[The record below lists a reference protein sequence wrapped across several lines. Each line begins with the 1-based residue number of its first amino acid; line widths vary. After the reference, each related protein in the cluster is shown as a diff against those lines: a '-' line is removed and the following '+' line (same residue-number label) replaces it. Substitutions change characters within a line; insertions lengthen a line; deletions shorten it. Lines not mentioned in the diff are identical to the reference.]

1 MDPKCFAHARMLFI
15 RHEIS
20 FALHPA
26 AKQFT
31 TKKDLVRYQLN
42 PTANWGPKARP
53 TNKGKQTVGGGE
65 GLLGVQGSAIEA
77 EDASEL
83 VADEEVAAEL
93 GLEDEDA
100 LMKPAVDAET
110 LIEETVELTED
121 VPAGVKRAPSSDLE
135 QEGKKRKVQSLTLE
149 EEEAALNA

>member
-1 MDPKCFAHARMLFI
+1 MSIIYAYLLFI

-53 TNKGKQTVGGGE
+53 TNKGKHNVGGGE
-65 GLLGVQGSAIEA
+65 GLLGVQGSTTETPANA
-77 EDASEL
+77 EPVL
-83 VADEEVAAEL
+83 DEEVAAEL

-121 VPAGVKRAPSSDLE
+121 VPTGVKRASSSDWE
-135 QEGKKRKVQSLTLE
+135 HEGKKRKVQPLTLE